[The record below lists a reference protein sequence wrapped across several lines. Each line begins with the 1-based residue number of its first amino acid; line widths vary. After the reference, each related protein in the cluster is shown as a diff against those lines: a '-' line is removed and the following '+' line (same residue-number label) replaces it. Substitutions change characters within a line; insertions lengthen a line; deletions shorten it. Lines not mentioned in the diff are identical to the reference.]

1 MNKQELTVSI
11 SEKMDIPQLE
21 ALRFIHAML
30 ETVSE
35 ELGRDGTL
43 LLQGF
48 GTFTPWK
55 QAARV
60 GRNPKTGVS
69 CLIPP
74 RISVKFKPGKH
85 LLDKLNGGG

>member
-1 MNKQELTVSI
+1 MNKQGLTVRI

-48 GTFTPWK
+48 GSFKPWK
-55 QAARV
+55 QMARA
-60 GRNPKTGVS
+60 GRNPKTGTP

-74 RISVKFKPGKH
+74 RISVKFKPSKH
-85 LLDKLNGGG
+85 LLDKLNGDG

>member
-1 MNKQELTVSI
+1 MNKQELTVRI

-55 QAARV
+55 QVARV

-74 RISVKFKPGKH
+74 RTSVKFKPGKH